1 MSKERYPVI
10 DTHFHVGV
18 NTINTFIAED
28 DLIPW
33 MDEAKIDIQ
42 IIFQVNEGFTH
53 RTPEWNPYLGND
65 YVAKIQK
72 MFPERVIGLATINP
86 WHQAPKNYVF
96 PLSKRGQSFN
106 AVTTSPTLDEV
117 ERCIVDLGLWG
128 LKMHPLEHGYAVNNA
143 DLIHPIM
150 DRLTELQRKVDR
162 RLMIVVHAMG
172 DSLFNSPEA
181 VADIATCYPDL
192 LFLMAHSGFV
202 WGYGTVARVVGPCEN
217 VMFDLTTCAQ
227 KSVVLEA
234 YEKYG
239 AQRFTAGTDG
249 PFASPSVKMA
259 IVEDVAN
266 SEEEKELILGGNLA
280 RYLGIPKNK
289 RIEY

>member
-18 NTINTFIAED
+18 NIINTFIAED

-33 MDEAKIDIQ
+33 MDDAKIDIQ

-53 RTPEWNPYLGND
+53 RTPDWNPYLGND
-65 YVAKIQK
+65 YIAKIQK
-72 MFPERVIGLATINP
+72 MLPERVVGLATINP
-86 WHQAPKNYVF
+86 WHQAPKDYVF

-106 AVTTSPTLDEV
+106 AVTASPTLDEV
-117 ERCIVDLGLWG
+117 ERSIVDLGLCG

-150 DRLTELQRKVDR
+150 DRLTQLQRKVDR
-162 RLMIVVHAMG
+162 RLIVVVHAMG
-172 DSLFNSPEA
+172 DSPFNSPEA
-181 VADIATCYPDL
+181 IADIAKYYPDL

-239 AQRFTAGTDG
+239 VQRFTAGSDG
-249 PFASPSVKMA
+249 PFASSSVKMA
-259 IVEDVAN
+259 IVADLVN
-266 SEEEKELILGGNLA
+266 DDEEEELVLGGNLA
-280 RYLGIPKNK
+280 KYLGIPK
-289 RIEY
+289 IEK